1 MTPQIADDRHTPP
14 PRNFL
19 TNVWE
24 MYYAIQ
30 RFLKAKLM
38 ISRCNKPNKKMLFI
52 NQMITTISCLVRT
65 IIWSIFCAPPGAGG
79 FRARGDGS
87 RRWDAFLNHVGV
99 GSGRGILMLISVA
112 DVSEWITRF
121 PLRY

>member
-1 MTPQIADDRHTPP
+1 
-14 PRNFL
+14 
-19 TNVWE
+19 
-24 MYYAIQ
+24 
-30 RFLKAKLM
+30 M

-52 NQMITTISCLVRT
+52 NQMITTISCLVCT

-99 GSGRGILMLISVA
+99 VSGPGNLDAYFGSRRIGMDYEIPVEVLNLSA
-112 DVSEWITRF
+112 DEKRVMFT
-121 PLRY
+121 PLN